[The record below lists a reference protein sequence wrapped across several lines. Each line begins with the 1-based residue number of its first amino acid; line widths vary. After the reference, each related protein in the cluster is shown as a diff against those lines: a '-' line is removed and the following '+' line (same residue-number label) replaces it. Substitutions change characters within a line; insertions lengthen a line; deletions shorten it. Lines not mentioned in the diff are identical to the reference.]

1 MYHVTQITSSAGV
14 GGGET
19 HLLLL
24 ARYLHGTEF
33 HFDFILP
40 EEGSFCDQL
49 HRVGLTYEV
58 VPMQTKFRLGAW
70 RAIGEVLKKNR
81 ADLVHC
87 HGARANW
94 YGRIGARRAGIQ
106 TILCTVHGSIKDY
119 PYSAWRRRLYVTLER
134 LTAQWVSQW
143 IAVSDALRKDLIDYY
158 GFPAEKIEV
167 VLNGIDLQDLRVQ
180 RNREE
185 VRQDLGLEPETL
197 VVLEAGRMTHE
208 KGHRFLLEAVSHLR
222 TSVPKLGCLLAGD
235 GPLRPRLEKQV
246 KRLNIEPYVDFLGF
260 RSDVADLLNAAD
272 IYVLPSLSEGMPM
285 GLLEAMVLGCPVV
298 ASSVNGVPEIIQDGI
313 TGQLVPPGD
322 IAALTQALKELS
334 VDPKLRKRLGR
345 AGKARVEQC
354 FTAEKMAGRVR
365 ELYYR
370 YLR

>member
-1 MYHVTQITSSAGV
+1 MYHVTQIVSSAGV

-24 ARYLHGTEF
+24 ARYLHGSEF

-49 HRVGLTYEV
+49 QRVGLRYEV
-58 VPMQTKFRLGAW
+58 VPMQSKFRIGAW
-70 RAIGEVLKKNR
+70 RAICEVLKKNR

-94 YGRIGARRAGIQ
+94 YGRIGTRRAGIQ
-106 TILCTVHGSIKDY
+106 TILCTVHGSIKNY
-119 PYSAWRRRLYVTLER
+119 PYPAWRRHLYITLER
-134 LTAQWVSQW
+134 LTARWVSQW

-158 GFPAEKIEV
+158 GFPAGKIEV
-167 VLNGIDLQDLRVQ
+167 VPNGIDLQDLRIG

-185 VRQDLGLEPETL
+185 VRRNLGLQPETL
-197 VVLEAGRMTHE
+197 VVLAVARMTDE

-222 TSVPKLGCLLAGD
+222 TSVPQLRCLLAGD

-246 KRLNIEPYVDFLGF
+246 KRLKIEQYVDFLGF

-298 ASSVNGVPEIIQDGI
+298 ASSVDGVPEIIQDGI

-322 IAALTQALKELS
+322 IAALAQALKELS
-334 VDPKLRKRLGR
+334 VDPKLRQRLGT
-345 AGKARVEQC
+345 AGKARVEQS